1 MMYTDVMGDQ
11 QPDFLFVTNVSVD
24 TFDSIRHQFQ
34 YDEIDHVIAYVMLWS
49 AIVIV
54 LVATVSP
61 QKSLGYIIFLEYLA
75 GLRGENTRSFTFFS
89 FFYFY
94 IDVRSVSKF
103 RRVNSMLTR
112 LKSVLLSH

>member
-1 MMYTDVMGDQ
+1 MYTDVMGDQ
-11 QPDFLFVTNVSVD
+11 QPDFLFVTNVSAD

-61 QKSLGYIIFLEYLA
+61 KKSLAISSSWNISRVSGEKTREVSLSSPSFIFISTYDPC
-75 GLRGENTRSFTFFS
+75 RSLDGST
-89 FFYFY
+89 
-94 IDVRSVSKF
+94 
-103 RRVNSMLTR
+103 LC
-112 LKSVLLSH
+112 